1 MNEKYF
7 AAREAEDTIAVL
19 QDKCETHFRNVES
32 TGYLGLLIDSWY
44 AYHGNFYNSN
54 SHEITFGGEQGELTQ
69 VAVNH
74 YRNIARNIL
83 NTITAHRPTMQ
94 ARAINTDQKTIR
106 QTILANDLLDY
117 YMRDQKVEVNIREA
131 VEQAIVMAS
140 GHIMVEWNSNKGEVF
155 EFNEELGVEIREGDL
170 EFTNV
175 STFDLVFDTSRK
187 DRKRDWVIVRDF
199 VNRHDIAAVYPELED
214 EILSLPTKSQ
224 LENYAG
230 MNISLIDDSDD
241 IPVYKFFHRRTPALP
256 NGRHMVYLDKNICL
270 TDGPMPY
277 RDLPVYTIAPSYYL
291 GTAYAYSDMFDLLGM
306 QDAINSVYTTL
317 LTNIST
323 FGVQHIVSSYNS
335 NINLEEIS
343 SGLSF
348 IQANDVNDIKPLNL
362 TQQPQG
368 IFDIIKLFETG
379 METISGVN
387 SVTRGNPDPSLRS
400 GNALALVQSMTLQF
414 LSGLQQ
420 SYVSLVEQLGTGII
434 NILKDHASV
443 PRVAT
448 IVGKTKRTY
457 KASFTGD
464 ELGSVNRVVVD
475 IGNPL
480 ARSVA
485 GRVEMADNLLQM
497 GMVDAAGYISVIE
510 TGNLNPIIEDI
521 SSQLDLIRGE
531 NERLI
536 DNQEVIALYTDN
548 HVQHIKDHSA
558 IINDAE
564 LRMDPELVAR
574 VNQHIQEHLDLL
586 RTTDPATLEIL
597 GQPSLAPQAPPM
609 EGDPNNPQGPMGGPP
624 VNEQLD
630 PSAMMGEVNTPAPP
644 TVDPS
649 LLPNSELQ
657 EMQQATIAGMNN
669 GMA

>member
-1 MNEKYF
+1 MSEKYF
-7 AAREAEDTIAVL
+7 AAKSPHEAIEVL
-19 QDKCETHFRNVES
+19 EGKCEIWFRNIES
-32 TGYLGLLIDSWY
+32 SGYLGLLTDSWY

-83 NTITAHRPTMQ
+83 NTITAHRPKMQ
-94 ARAINTDQKTIR
+94 ARAINTDQKSIR

-117 YMRDQKVEVNIREA
+117 YMREQRLEINLRDA

-140 GHIMVEWNSNKGEVF
+140 GHLLIEWNSNKGELYD
-155 EFNEELGVEIREGDL
+155 FNEELGIEIREGDL
-170 EFTNV
+170 EFTNID
-175 STFDLVFDTSRK
+175 TFNLVYDSSRK

-199 VNRHDIAAVYPELED
+199 VNRFDIAETYPEFRE
-214 EILSLPTKSQ
+214 EILALPTKNQ

-230 MNISLIDDSDD
+230 VGLSLMDDSDD

-256 NGRHMVYLDKNICL
+256 DGRYMMYLDRNIAL
-270 TDGPMPY
+270 IDTPMPY

-306 QDAINSVYTTL
+306 QDAVNSIYTTM

-323 FGVQHIVSSYNS
+323 FGVQHIVAGYDS
-335 NINLEEIS
+335 NINLESIT

-348 IQANDVNDIKPLNL
+348 IQANKVDDIKALNL

-368 IFDIIKLFETG
+368 IFDIIALFERS
-379 METISGVN
+379 METISGV
-387 SVTRGNPDPSLRS
+387 SAVTRGNPDPSLRS
-400 GNALALVQSMTLQF
+400 GTALALVQSMTLQF

-420 SYVSLVEQLGTGII
+420 SYVSMVEQVGTGII
-434 NILKDHASV
+434 NILKDHAAV

-448 IVGKTKRTY
+448 IVGRNKRSY
-457 KASFTGD
+457 VKSFTGD

-480 ARSVA
+480 ASTTA
-485 GRVEMADNLLQM
+485 GRVEMADNLLQYNM
-497 GMVDAAGYISVIE
+497 IDDASQYISVIQ
-510 TGNLNPIIEDI
+510 TGNLDPIIEDI

-536 DNQEVIALYTDN
+536 DNEEVIAIFTDN
-548 HVQHIKDHSA
+548 HVEHIKDHAS
-558 IINDAE
+558 IINDAD
-564 LRMDPELVAR
+564 LRMDTELVAR
-574 VNQHIQEHLDLL
+574 VAAHIQEHINLL
-586 RTTDPATLEIL
+586 KTTDPATLEIL
-597 GQPSLAPQAPPM
+597 GQPSLAQPAPQP
-609 EGDPNNPQGPMGGPP
+609 GDPNSPQGPQGGPA

-630 PSAMMGEVNTPAPP
+630 PASMAGEVNTATPP
-644 TVDPS
+644 SVPPE
-649 LLPNSELQ
+649 LLPNPEMQ
-657 EMQQATIAGMNN
+657 EMQQATLQNMNL
-669 GMA
+669 GPA